1 MMSLTTSAAIFIVV
15 IISRD
20 SFTGSASVP
29 ETEVQVS
36 GLKTVKMRREDAKI

>member
-15 IISRD
+15 LTSRD

-29 ETEVQVS
+29 ETEGQVS
-36 GLKTVKMRREDAKI
+36 GLQAV